1 MKIGFAKVDITPR
14 IGMELYGYSG
24 YLNRYAT
31 AVRDKLWARSMAVSD
46 GKQVVIVVSCEIV
59 FITRELTDEVR
70 RLVQQELG
78 KSDLS
83 IMVHA
88 IHTHSGPTIRVNYRN
103 TYDPPYNKLLP
114 RKIARSCITAVKS
127 MQKAKIMHAQ
137 VPCEGMGTNRVYDK
151 FNYEQAAL
159 QAGFRPDKPE
169 LTDTTC
175 HVLKIVAKDKT
186 LGFLSYFGCHNVVGG
201 AGSTYIHGDF
211 AGIATSML
219 ERETPG
225 AVGIFL
231 QGAEGDVNTAGCVFG
246 DDKVLEALDVM
257 AGRFAQA
264 VRHGLEV
271 AEPIDADS
279 LGVVSRQMSF
289 SRLQI
294 PLEELREQLA
304 IEDAVVDNPDATDT
318 DQDLR
323 WAVLRC
329 DALRSIIE
337 RLERGE
343 SLENIVEIQGFKIGP
358 IALLGAPFEIFQA
371 IKNDV
376 VVNAK
381 SPIPLVMS
389 LTNDEQG
396 YAVDS
401 DTIQNG
407 GYEARTAPLW
417 KHTLPYANIHTE
429 LVNALLELDKKL
441 FLKN

>member
-46 GKQVVIVVSCEIV
+46 DKQVIVVVSCEIV

-70 RLVQQELG
+70 RLVHQELG
-78 KSDLS
+78 QSNIS

-88 IHTHSGPTIRVNYRN
+88 IHTHSGPCIRVNYRN

-114 RKIARSCITAVKS
+114 RKIARSCIEAVKS
-127 MQKAKIMHAQ
+127 MQEAEIMHAQ

-151 FNYEQAAL
+151 FNYGEAAL

-175 HVLKIVAKDKT
+175 HVLKIVAEDQI
-186 LGFLSYFGCHNVVGG
+186 LGFVSYFGCHNVVGG
-201 AGSTYIHGDF
+201 KGSTYIHGDF

-219 ERETPG
+219 ERENPG
-225 AVGIFL
+225 AVGVFL
-231 QGAEGDVNTAGCVFG
+231 QGAEGDVNTAGCIFG

-271 AEPIDADS
+271 ANRVDVNSIGA
-279 LGVVSRQMSF
+279 VSQQMSF
-289 SRLQI
+289 SRLQV
-294 PLEELREQLA
+294 PLEELQNRLA
-304 IEDAVVDNPDATDT
+304 TEDAVVDNPDATDA

-323 WAVLRC
+323 WAVLRG

-337 RLERGE
+337 RVERGE
-343 SLENIVEIQGFKIGP
+343 SFENIVELQGFRIGP
-358 IALLGAPFEIFQA
+358 IALLAAPFEIFQA

-376 VVNAK
+376 VAKAK

-396 YAVDS
+396 YAVDK
-401 DTIQNG
+401 TATQNG
-407 GYEARTAPLW
+407 GYEATTVPLW
-417 KHTLPYANIHTE
+417 KYTLPYADIHTE
-429 LVNALLELDKKL
+429 LVSALLKLDKQL
-441 FLKN
+441 Y